1 MAACVLWSVR
11 AALSATVIL
20 ASLVHRTAAQTA
32 AEAPEQTPGQPM
44 VQSPA
49 PGETGGEMV
58 LTRDALLAS
67 ARARY
72 PEILARLADQAAAAG
87 RADAAQGAFDL
98 FLESEAE
105 GWLTGF
111 YQGTSVANVGVKR
124 RFRDRGGSIYGGY
137 RLAEGLFP
145 VYDDVNFTNNLGE
158 LKVGAVFALMRDRAI
173 DSDRF
178 AVSDLALAEKQAA
191 IEILLTE
198 VGIQR
203 AALVGYW
210 NWIASGEVVDV
221 FRSLLK
227 RAEDRQDALTR
238 QFEQGAVAEI
248 MLLENQRVVTNRQ
261 AQLARARQDF
271 AIASNDLSLF
281 WRDAAGGTLV
291 PKPSQRPVSQ
301 PLSADHFSLAIDTLD
316 MASIGRE
323 RFDLQ
328 LLALGVERA
337 QNRISLAENN
347 LRPQLDLNVELSR
360 DFGAIA
366 EGGASRDSTDFVAG
380 VEFSVPLERTRARG
394 VQSAARAEL
403 RAQQIRRRLATEEVE
418 LELRNVLARLSASY
432 RLYLLAQ
439 DEVDLS
445 RQMTEAEQQL
455 FENGASDL
463 FRIIFREEDEGRAQ
477 IDYISARR
485 QTLIAR
491 TDFDAATVNLEA
503 LGLARPR

>member
-11 AALSATVIL
+11 AALSAAVIL

-301 PLSADHFSLAIDTLD
+301 P
-316 MASIGRE
+316 
-323 RFDLQ
+323 
-328 LLALGVERA
+328 
-337 QNRISLAENN
+337 
-347 LRPQLDLNVELSR
+347 
-360 DFGAIA
+360 
-366 EGGASRDSTDFVAG
+366 
-380 VEFSVPLERTRARG
+380 
-394 VQSAARAEL
+394 
-403 RAQQIRRRLATEEVE
+403 
-418 LELRNVLARLSASY
+418 
-432 RLYLLAQ
+432 
-439 DEVDLS
+439 
-445 RQMTEAEQQL
+445 
-455 FENGASDL
+455 
-463 FRIIFREEDEGRAQ
+463 
-477 IDYISARR
+477 
-485 QTLIAR
+485 
-491 TDFDAATVNLEA
+491 
-503 LGLARPR
+503 